1 MSCYVLVYHQKMP
14 SHAISEHVIFK
25 ISWGGMPPD
34 PPSIA
39 CFTCWLCFAQQSY
52 LDTCSYNFK
61 FGSYFFGLTTSNLL
75 PPALCSLAAQT
86 AFFSLTFGPEKRVW
100 PFAVQYGLVMLCYK
114 DSR

>member
-34 PPSIA
+34 PLVIA
-39 CFTCWLCFAQQSY
+39 CFACWLCFAQQSY

-75 PPALCSLAAQT
+75 PPALCTYIHPVHVDVCISVT
-86 AFFSLTFGPEKRVW
+86 IKFIYT
-100 PFAVQYGLVMLCYK
+100 
-114 DSR
+114 